1 MIKEE
6 NGKSVLS
13 YEATG
18 VIRRIPLEKRGVARS
33 GREWVLGSV
42 LLEVTE
48 DDAESSAQLFLQTW
62 DDLMVETLNRI
73 GVGKQVKVR
82 YHIEC
87 REYYDSYKTN
97 LILDDIAGMTDG
109 EDFVYGTKKK
119 GE

>member
-1 MIKEE
+1 MIREE

-13 YEATG
+13 YEISG
-18 VIRRIPLEKRGVARS
+18 IIRRIPLEKRGVART

-48 DDAESSAQLFLQTW
+48 DGAESSAQLFLNTW
-62 DDLMVETLNRI
+62 DEIMVETLNRI
-73 GVGKQVKVR
+73 GVGKQVRVR

-87 REYYDSYKTN
+87 REYFDSYKTN
-97 LILDDIAGMTDG
+97 LILDSIQGLSEN
-109 EDFVYGTKKK
+109 EDFIYGINKK